1 MKKMKKTLYIISII
15 IIVIG
20 CQSKKEKPLSEKL
33 DKEVETFL
41 ISSKRDTIIQGKE
54 GTLIYIEK
62 ESFTNQFGDLKTDS
76 VEIVLKELYKVE
88 DIITQR
94 ISMTSDGELL
104 ETGGMINL
112 NAFSRGNQLKLKY
125 GKEVIVH
132 FPKKG
137 KSEEMNLFY
146 GQVDSTEIIEWEL
159 EKSSTY
165 RLKNEIVVWYTKY
178 EFLDDSMLYIHD
190 GRRVYD
196 TVYQHFNFTDS
207 EIEELLNKTVDAK
220 YIIYDDGEMEFMKI
234 EGSKTS
240 RKLRKKIR
248 EKVKSFPNCK
258 SYTREGDP
266 IDMRGWFKIWTK
278 VIPPKYKSKGG
289 YINAIESKLV
299 EDSSKGLEIAE
310 LQYYIFDSRKLGWM
324 NCDRFINPSSERINY
339 IVKVPKSKNVFTKLI
354 FTEYN
359 TVMTGNE
366 KRGKFI
372 FEDLPINESVKIV
385 VLDEKRGKPLM
396 KIVDSKITKEPLEVK
411 NLTEYTLE
419 ELKEKLK
426 EIK

>member
-1 MKKMKKTLYIISII
+1 M
-15 IIVIG
+15 
-20 CQSKKEKPLSEKL
+20 
-33 DKEVETFL
+33 
-41 ISSKRDTIIQGKE
+41 
-54 GTLIYIEK
+54 
-62 ESFTNQFGDLKTDS
+62 
-76 VEIVLKELYKVE
+76 
-88 DIITQR
+88 
-94 ISMTSDGELL
+94 
-104 ETGGMINL
+104 
-112 NAFSRGNQLKLKY
+112 
-125 GKEVIVH
+125 
-132 FPKKG
+132 
-137 KSEEMNLFY
+137 
-146 GQVDSTEIIEWEL
+146 
-159 EKSSTY
+159 
-165 RLKNEIVVWYTKY
+165 
-178 EFLDDSMLYIHD
+178 
-190 GRRVYD
+190 
-196 TVYQHFNFTDS
+196 
-207 EIEELLNKTVDAK
+207 
-220 YIIYDDGEMEFMKI
+220 
-234 EGSKTS
+234 
-240 RKLRKKIR
+240 
-248 EKVKSFPNCK
+248 KSFPNCK
-258 SYTREGDP
+258 PYTREGDP